1 MKHIL
6 KGSLEYKM
14 QSKRQ
19 KKKKSKESFNSMMN
33 STKQEESI
41 AVSLFV
47 GSQLRNSRAC
57 VWCWS
62 ASLKDAYNSWS
73 KKVFKMRRVLDV
85 ENEIQI
91 KSCCPTSFS

>member
-1 MKHIL
+1 
-6 KGSLEYKM
+6 M
-14 QSKRQ
+14 QSIRQ
-19 KKKKSKESFNSMMN
+19 KKKKKSKESFNSMMN